1 MCSHRNEAGTIPP
14 DQGLTGRRILD
25 GVLRTKRAQEAFLG
39 QTALVL
45 RIAVAAA
52 KTSEAREVAAVWTA
66 LDAGSQRAP
75 SERVQFEVVPGPVG
89 ASISA
94 RHHLVVG
101 VGSIDQPEQIAAVDV
116 CIESADAERIW
127 TERLNA
133 FRDNLADGRR
143 APRRRTAELVEP
155 DPSWPVHASRLI
167 ARLEDACGNGPLRID
182 HIGSTSVPGLAAKDL
197 IDIQIVVRDLAVAE
211 AVATHGSRAGFVRV
225 AGEWD
230 APDRLGR
237 RFPEVVMV
245 DADPGRPVNVNIR
258 PIHDPV
264 WREVLLFRDWLR
276 ASAEHRSEYEALK
289 RSLARATRD
298 VDSYSDAKLPWI
310 GEALTRANAWALA
323 TKWSP

>member
-1 MCSHRNEAGTIPP
+1 M
-14 DQGLTGRRILD
+14 
-25 GVLRTKRAQEAFLG
+25 
-39 QTALVL
+39 L

-52 KTSEAREVAAVWTA
+52 QASEAADVAAVWTA
-66 LDAGSQRAP
+66 LDAASQRVP
-75 SERVQFEVVPGPVG
+75 SQRVQVEVVPWPVG

-94 RHHLVVG
+94 QHHLVVG
-101 VGSIDQPEQIAAVDV
+101 VGSADQPERIAAVDV
-116 CIESADAERIW
+116 CIEAADAERIW
-127 TERLNA
+127 TDRLKA

-155 DPSWPVHASRLI
+155 DSSWPVQANRLI
-167 ARLEDACGNGPLRID
+167 ARLEDACRDAPLRID

-211 AVATHGSRAGFVRV
+211 AVATQGRRAGFVRV

-230 APDRLGR
+230 APDRLGH
-237 RFPEVVMV
+237 RFREVVMV

-264 WREVLLFRDWLR
+264 WREVLLFRDWLC
-276 ASAEHRSEYEALK
+276 ANAEHRSEYEALK
-289 RSLARATRD
+289 HSLARATRD

-310 GEALTRANAWALA
+310 DEAVTRADAWASG